1 MGHRFETIAVRT
13 RKTAPPADVKP
24 TSGQWITG
32 FVHSELDCPHQ
43 IEPTCFEIFDVS
55 LQNGIPLKVQWEEGV
70 LVRPKQDSQLVVH
83 LTLRRFASFSLSEHH
98 LS

>member
-43 IEPTCFEIFDVS
+43 IEPTYFEVFNVS
-55 LQNGIPLKVQWEEGV
+55 LQNGAPLKVHGKKGLWFDPNGTV
-70 LVRPKQDSQLVVH
+70 NW
-83 LTLRRFASFSLSEHH
+83 SFI
-98 LS
+98 